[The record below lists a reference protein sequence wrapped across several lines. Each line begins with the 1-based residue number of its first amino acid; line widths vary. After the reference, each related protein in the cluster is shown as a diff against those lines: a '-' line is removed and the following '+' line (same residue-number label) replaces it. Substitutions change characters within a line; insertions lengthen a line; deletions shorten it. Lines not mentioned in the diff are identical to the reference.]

1 MYHDVFDLEKGI
13 TVENSLFIRALS
25 QKSHERTPV
34 WLMRQAGRY
43 LPEYRA
49 VRQNVKNFW
58 ELCQTPELACEVTL
72 QPLRRYAL
80 DAAIV
85 FSDIL
90 TIPQAMGFPL
100 EFQEKRGPVFLNVF
114 ENESS
119 RSKIQLEGIH
129 DRLDY
134 VYQTV
139 RMVRQNMPK
148 DIPLIGFSGSPWTL
162 ACYMIE
168 GQSSREFDK
177 VFSMMYRHPQLLN
190 DLLASL
196 STVVAEYLIHQ
207 AQSGAQ
213 ALMIFDTWGGLL
225 PASAIAPFNFNHTQ
239 KIVEKVRL
247 ACPNTPVLV
256 FSKGCGF
263 WLPHLAKLGCQ
274 GLGLDWTIDMGT
286 ARQMVQ
292 DKVCLQGNL
301 HPKVLLQS
309 HEVIRQEVKRVIE
322 SYGQGWG
329 HVFNLGHG
337 ITPDVPPDAVQ
348 VLIEAVREYSTR
360 YKK

>member
-1 MYHDVFDLEKGI
+1 MYDDAFDLGKGMML
-13 TVENSLFIRALS
+13 EDSLFIRALS
-25 QKSHERTPV
+25 QKPHERTPV

-72 QPLRRYAL
+72 QPLRRYHL

-90 TIPQAMGFPL
+90 TIPNAMGFPL
-100 EFQEKRGPVFLNVF
+100 EFQEKRGPVFQKVF
-114 ENESS
+114 ENEG
-119 RSKIQLEGIH
+119 SKLQINLEDIH
-129 DRLDY
+129 ERLDY

-139 RMVRQNMPK
+139 RLVRQHMPK

-177 VFSMMYRHPQLLN
+177 VFSMMYRNPQLLQH
-190 DLLASL
+190 LLSSL
-196 STVVAEYLIHQ
+196 AEVVAQYLIYQ
-207 AQSGAQ
+207 AQAGAQ

-225 PASAIAPFNFNHTQ
+225 PASMIEAFNLAYTQ
-239 KIVEKVRL
+239 EIIRKVRQ
-247 ACPNTPVLV
+247 ACPHIPILA

-263 WLPHLAKLGCQ
+263 WLPQLAQLGCQ
-274 GLGLDWTIDMGT
+274 GLGLDWTVDLGI
-286 ARQMVQ
+286 ARKLVE

-301 HPKVLLQS
+301 HPKVLLQPTD
-309 HEVIRQEVKRVIE
+309 VIRQEVKKVID
-322 SYGQGWG
+322 SYGHGWG

-337 ITPDVPPDAVQ
+337 ITPDVSPDAVQ
-348 VLIEAVREYSTR
+348 VLIDAVREFSMP

>member
-1 MYHDVFDLEKGI
+1 MNVLLNNKGI
-13 TVENSLFIRALS
+13 TVENSLFIRALNR
-25 QKSHERTPV
+25 QTHDRTPV

-43 LPEYRA
+43 LPEYREI
-49 VRQNVKNFW
+49 RNKVKDFW

-90 TIPQAMGFPL
+90 TIPHAMGFSL
-100 EFQEKRGPVFLNVF
+100 AFQEKKGPVFEKVF
-114 ENESS
+114 DHEHAL
-119 RSKIQLEGIH
+119 KDIQLENIH
-129 DRLDY
+129 EHLSY
-134 VYQTV
+134 VYETV
-139 RMVRQNMPK
+139 AMVRKNMPQ
-148 DIPLIGFSGSPWTL
+148 DIPLIGFAGSPWTL

-177 VFSMMYRHPQLLN
+177 VFAMMYRHPVLLKG
-190 DLLASL
+190 LLSCLA
-196 STVVAEYLIHQ
+196 TVISEYLIRQ
-207 AQSGAQ
+207 AQAGAQ

-225 PASAIAPFNFNHTQ
+225 PADSILPFNLMHTEQ
-239 KIVEKVRL
+239 IIQNVR
-247 ACPNTPVLV
+247 AVCPNTPIIM

-263 WLPHLAKLGCQ
+263 WLPQMSHLGCQ
-274 GLGLDWTIDMGT
+274 ALGVDWTVDLSV
-286 ARQMVQ
+286 ARHMV
-292 DKVCLQGNL
+292 DDRVCLQGNL

-309 HEVIRQEVKRVIE
+309 HDVIRREVQQVIAG
-322 SYGQGWG
+322 YGHGWG

-337 ITPDVPPDAVQ
+337 ITPDVPPDAVK
-348 VLIEAVREYSTR
+348 VIIDAVYDFSRP